1 MKRRLISGNLYNTV
15 PKLVK
20 LVSPLGI
27 QQNYIIEKKYK
38 FVDLLI
44 VGGGG
49 GGGTNSGSGGAS
61 GTIAFARNIKISLL
75 PKTLTCKIA
84 KPVNAQTD
92 GDSTTLEINGDTII
106 CAGGQRGNSE
116 GAGGL
121 GNGSKIPDSIYTILS
136 KLVEN
141 PSSDIAICNNGGGS
155 PGYWNGSYGYAG
167 GSGASMSGNGNSSS
181 GMTGGNS
188 VSNADGMGGYKG
200 GNSQSYQG
208 GTGYKYN
215 NVLIPIGLFGGGGTS
230 GKGSN
235 GSGSAPPRR
244 LCPMR
249 RSFAGRISRRAPMPA
264 RGVISARS
272 WPTCWDVIHPNRA
285 TWSGSPRRPPNGPC
299 RRSPKSP

>member
-49 GGGTNSGSGGAS
+49 GGGTNSGGGGAS

-116 GAGGL
+116 GARGL

-167 GSGASMSGNGNSSS
+167 GSGASMSV
-181 GMTGGNS
+181 ME
-188 VSNADGMGGYKG
+188 
-200 GNSQSYQG
+200 
-208 GTGYKYN
+208 
-215 NVLIPIGLFGGGGTS
+215 
-230 GKGSN
+230 
-235 GSGSAPPRR
+235 
-244 LCPMR
+244 
-249 RSFAGRISRRAPMPA
+249 
-264 RGVISARS
+264 
-272 WPTCWDVIHPNRA
+272 IHRQE
-285 TWSGSPRRPPNGPC
+285 
-299 RRSPKSP
+299 

>member
-49 GGGTNSGSGGAS
+49 GGGTNSGGGGAS

-215 NVLIPIGLFGGGGTS
+215 NVLIPIGLFGGGELR
-230 GKGSN
+230 GK
-235 GSGSAPPRR
+235 ARTDLVR
-244 LCPMR
+244 MDLEQVV
-249 RSFAGRISRRAPMPA
+249 GRQVLNQVEMVEIQGQAILRMAEMVALELVAEEVVVCHVKEEKEDR
-264 RGVISARS
+264 V
-272 WPTCWDVIHPNRA
+272 
-285 TWSGSPRRPPNGPC
+285 
-299 RRSPKSP
+299 

>member
-1 MKRRLISGNLYNTV
+1 MRRRFATYKEQL

-20 LVSPLGI
+20 LMGNPGVA
-27 QQNYIIEKKYK
+27 QNYTIEKGYRY
-38 FVDLLI
+38 FDLLV

-49 GGGTNSGSGGAS
+49 GGGTNSGGGGAS
-61 GTIAFARNIKISLL
+61 GTIALARNIKISLL
-75 PKTLTCKIA
+75 PKTLTYKIA

-155 PGYWNGSYGYAG
+155 PGYWDGSYGYAG

-235 GSGSAPPRR
+235 GSGSDG
-244 LCPMR
+244 
-249 RSFAGRISRRAPMPA
+249 SGAG
-264 RGVISARS
+264 GEE
-272 WPTCWDVIHPNRA
+272 
-285 TWSGSPRRPPNGPC
+285 SGYFE
-299 RRSPKSP
+299 

>member
-181 GMTGGNS
+181 GMTGENS

-235 GSGSAPPRR
+235 GSGSDG
-244 LCPMR
+244 
-249 RSFAGRISRRAPMPA
+249 SGAGGGAAGLES
-264 RGVISARS
+264 GG
-272 WPTCWDVIHPNRA
+272 NGGN
-285 TWSGSPRRPPNGPC
+285 SGSSNPTNGGNGGIGAGGGGGGGLSRKGGKGGQGIIC
-299 RRSPKSP
+299 LYYHN

>member
-215 NVLIPIGLFGGGGTS
+215 NVLIPIGLFGGGGGAAGLESGGNGGNSGSSNPTNGGNGGIGAGGGGGGGLS
-230 GKGSN
+230 RKGGKGGQGIICLYYHN
-235 GSGSAPPRR
+235 
-244 LCPMR
+244 
-249 RSFAGRISRRAPMPA
+249 
-264 RGVISARS
+264 
-272 WPTCWDVIHPNRA
+272 
-285 TWSGSPRRPPNGPC
+285 
-299 RRSPKSP
+299 

>member
-167 GSGASMSGNGNSSS
+167 GSGASMLG
-181 GMTGGNS
+181 
-188 VSNADGMGGYKG
+188 
-200 GNSQSYQG
+200 
-208 GTGYKYN
+208 
-215 NVLIPIGLFGGGGTS
+215 I
-230 GKGSN
+230 
-235 GSGSAPPRR
+235 
-244 LCPMR
+244 
-249 RSFAGRISRRAPMPA
+249 
-264 RGVISARS
+264 
-272 WPTCWDVIHPNRA
+272 
-285 TWSGSPRRPPNGPC
+285 
-299 RRSPKSP
+299 

>member
-1 MKRRLISGNLYNTV
+1 MRRRFEAYKQQ

-20 LVSPLGI
+20 LMGNLGVD
-27 QQNYIIEKKYK
+27 QNYTIEKGYRY
-38 FVDLLI
+38 FDLLV

-49 GGGTNSGSGGAS
+49 GGGTNSGGGGAS

-230 GKGSN
+230 GKG
-235 GSGSAPPRR
+235 
-244 LCPMR
+244 
-249 RSFAGRISRRAPMPA
+249 
-264 RGVISARS
+264 
-272 WPTCWDVIHPNRA
+272 
-285 TWSGSPRRPPNGPC
+285 
-299 RRSPKSP
+299 

>member
-121 GNGSKIPDSIYTILS
+121 ANGSKIPDSIYTLHFDTIGRYNVILMHGAEAEIHAS
-136 KLVEN
+136 NYAVVFVKN
-141 PSSDIAICNNGGGS
+141 
-155 PGYWNGSYGYAG
+155 AG
-167 GSGASMSGNGNSSS
+167 GKVITHKDHTAR
-181 GMTGGNS
+181 
-188 VSNADGMGGYKG
+188 
-200 GNSQSYQG
+200 
-208 GTGYKYN
+208 
-215 NVLIPIGLFGGGGTS
+215 VL
-230 GKGSN
+230 
-235 GSGSAPPRR
+235 
-244 LCPMR
+244 
-249 RSFAGRISRRAPMPA
+249 
-264 RGVISARS
+264 
-272 WPTCWDVIHPNRA
+272 
-285 TWSGSPRRPPNGPC
+285 
-299 RRSPKSP
+299 

>member
-49 GGGTNSGSGGAS
+49 GGGTNSGGGGAS

-155 PGYWNGSYGYAG
+155 PGYWNGSYG
-167 GSGASMSGNGNSSS
+167 
-181 GMTGGNS
+181 GNS

-235 GSGSAPPRR
+235 GSGSDG
-244 LCPMR
+244 
-249 RSFAGRISRRAPMPA
+249 SGAGGGAAGLES
-264 RGVISARS
+264 GG
-272 WPTCWDVIHPNRA
+272 NGGN
-285 TWSGSPRRPPNGPC
+285 SGSSNPTNGGNGGIGAGGGGGGSLSRKGGKGGQGIIC
-299 RRSPKSP
+299 LYYHN

>member
-1 MKRRLISGNLYNTV
+1 MLRRRTMSMVNRDPVLI
-15 PKLVK
+15 KLTTSPG
-20 LVSPLGI
+20 VS
-27 QQNYIIEKKYK
+27 QQYELLPGYK

-49 GGGTNSGSGGAS
+49 GGGTNSGGGGAS

-75 PKTLTCKIA
+75 PKTLTYKIA
-84 KPVNAQTD
+84 NPVNAQTD

-235 GSGSAPPRR
+235 GSGSDG
-244 LCPMR
+244 
-249 RSFAGRISRRAPMPA
+249 SGAGGGAAGLES
-264 RGVISARS
+264 GG
-272 WPTCWDVIHPNRA
+272 NGGN
-285 TWSGSPRRPPNGPC
+285 SGSSRIYVG
-299 RRSPKSP
+299 

>member
-49 GGGTNSGSGGAS
+49 GGGTNSGGGGAS

-181 GMTGGNS
+181 GMTGG
-188 VSNADGMGGYKG
+188 K
-200 GNSQSYQG
+200 
-208 GTGYKYN
+208 
-215 NVLIPIGLFGGGGTS
+215 
-230 GKGSN
+230 
-235 GSGSAPPRR
+235 
-244 LCPMR
+244 
-249 RSFAGRISRRAPMPA
+249 
-264 RGVISARS
+264 
-272 WPTCWDVIHPNRA
+272 
-285 TWSGSPRRPPNGPC
+285 
-299 RRSPKSP
+299 

>member
-49 GGGTNSGSGGAS
+49 GGGTNSGGGGAS

-188 VSNADGMGGYKG
+188 EVMQMVWAVIKVEIVNLIKVVQDINITMYLFLLAYLEEVELRGKARTDLVRMDLEQVVGRQVL
-200 GNSQSYQG
+200 NQVEIQG
-208 GTGYKYN
+208 QAILRMAEMVALELVAEEVVVCHVKEEKEDR
-215 NVLIPIGLFGGGGTS
+215 V
-230 GKGSN
+230 
-235 GSGSAPPRR
+235 
-244 LCPMR
+244 
-249 RSFAGRISRRAPMPA
+249 
-264 RGVISARS
+264 
-272 WPTCWDVIHPNRA
+272 
-285 TWSGSPRRPPNGPC
+285 
-299 RRSPKSP
+299 